1 MQCSASPV
9 SMWPVV
15 GGDGDHLQCAARRR
29 RIMRLIFVPAW
40 RSAWPAAWRP
50 GSAWR
55 KAPVPVC
62 EAARDTRHR
71 DTGAGDTAR
80 DVDVDVLN
88 TWIKQGKDKVGRYF
102 MSTFY
107 ILV

>member
-1 MQCSASPV
+1 MITNLRMQLFEALLLP
-9 SMWPVV
+9 
-15 GGDGDHLQCAARRR
+15 RRR

-62 EAARDTRHR
+62 EAARDT
-71 DTGAGDTAR
+71 GAGDTAR
-80 DVDVDVLN
+80 DVNVDVLN
-88 TWIKQGKDKVGRYF
+88 TWIKQGEDRVGRYF
-102 MSTFY
+102 MSKF
-107 ILV
+107 

>member
-1 MQCSASPV
+1 
-9 SMWPVV
+9 
-15 GGDGDHLQCAARRR
+15 
-29 RIMRLIFVPAW
+29 MRLIFVPAW

-62 EAARDTRHR
+62 EAARDTRTR

-88 TWIKQGKDKVGRYF
+88 TKEKIELVDISCQHFSIKISIQLL
-102 MSTFY
+102 
-107 ILV
+107 ILSSYQINSA